1 MRIHALTIDNFRGIE
16 HLELSNLPDTGVI
29 IIHGCNEAGKSTILD
44 AIDTVLRERHTAGGK
59 KMKIYAPAGRDAGPE
74 VTLSATVGEYS
85 FTIHKRW
92 LKAKLAELTVTAPV
106 RRNLTGREADDELER
121 ILAEQMDA
129 SLATTLFLRQ
139 GALEP
144 GIAAAGIPSLSKA
157 LDAQAGGE
165 HAGEEDT
172 ALMQAIEAEY
182 ARYFTAAEPPKEKA
196 SYKALVAAVDEARE
210 EFRRHTQEV
219 ERLAGFVEEVERRRA
234 EIDAI
239 GAELPQAQDELRGRQ
254 AEHEAAGQLVAKSE
268 QAQERLARAT
278 VTRERAEQDAA
289 ARAALRERAEEA
301 AAEELELRGKLEPAT
316 EARDAEAA
324 KIGELTRAVEDAKRH
339 LGAAREGVKV
349 AELRRERV
357 RAQHRLR
364 AVDEHLERI
373 TAAESAY
380 AELLRRA
387 PEREVSDK
395 DVRALEQADN
405 EVTLQRRLRDA
416 ASAKLEITAAG
427 QTAVV
432 EGEQLLIDGTE
443 AVPVFEG
450 TTLTLGDF
458 AVVFRA
464 AQDAGDPREA
474 VERAEAE
481 QAALLEKT
489 GCDSVAAARD
499 ARDACAAHAA
509 EVKAARQRRDDAL
522 AGAGTDADALRAER
536 DRLAAVLGGPD
547 TESPAAGNDA
557 AGEPEQT
564 EQPSE
569 AEAEEALKEARRAL
583 AAAERDVDAA
593 EAALKPYTERTAASE
608 LTVLQTRLEAKVA
621 QAQAAAAELAK
632 AEESAAA
639 ADLDAA
645 VAAAQTAEQEARAAV
660 EALDADL
667 AEADPELAEQLLEG
681 ATARLANLEARRA
694 EAQNRVAE
702 LSGHIDL
709 AAGAAERADRAEAEL
724 DAAETELARAT
735 RRAEAAKLLRQTM
748 RAHRDAARAR
758 YAAPFN
764 EAIRNRARTL
774 FGPSVDFNLG
784 EDLTIS
790 ERTVDG
796 VTVPLTELSGGT
808 REQLAILTRF
818 AIADVVTG
826 SGATTPVPVVVDDA
840 LGATDPERLSR
851 MNALFSQVGKNAQ
864 VLVLTCFPQRFDR
877 VAAARTYSMDELK
890 AAGQA

>member
-16 HLELSNLPDTGVI
+16 HLELADLPDTGVI
-29 IIHGCNEAGKSTILD
+29 IIHGHNEAGKSTVLD

-59 KMKIYAPAGRDAGPE
+59 KMKIYSPAGKDAGPE

-121 ILAEQMDA
+121 ILAEQMDL

-144 GIAAAGIPSLSKA
+144 GIAAAGIPSISKA

-165 HAGEEDT
+165 QAGEEDT

-182 ARYFTAAEPPKEKA
+182 SRYFTAAEPPKEKA
-196 SYKALVAAVDEARE
+196 SYKALFTAVDEARE
-210 EFRRHTQEV
+210 EFRSHTQEV
-219 ERLAGFVEEVERRRA
+219 ERLAAFVEEVERKRA

-239 GAELPQAQDELRGRQ
+239 SEELPQAQEELRERQ
-254 AEHEAAGQLVAKSE
+254 AEHDAAGQLVARAE
-268 QAQERLARAT
+268 QAKERLARAV
-278 VTRERAEQDAA
+278 VTRERAEQDVA
-289 ARAALRERAEEA
+289 ARAALRQRAEEA
-301 AAEELELRGKLEPAT
+301 AAEEQQLRGKLGPAT
-316 EARDAEAA
+316 EARDAEAE
-324 KIGELTRAVEDAKRH
+324 KIGELTSAVEDAKRH
-339 LGAAREGVKV
+339 LSAVREGVKV
-349 AELRRERV
+349 AEARRERV

-373 TAAESAY
+373 TAAEDAY

-395 DVRALEQADN
+395 DVRALEQAEN

-427 QTAVV
+427 KTAVV
-432 EGEQLLIDGTE
+432 EGEQLLVDGTE

-464 AQDAGDPREA
+464 AQGSGDPREA

-481 QAALLEKT
+481 LAALLEKT
-489 GCDSVAAARD
+489 GCGSVAAARG

-522 AGAGTDADALRAER
+522 AGTEADELRAER
-536 DRLAAVLGGPD
+536 DRLVAAAE
-547 TESPAAGNDA
+547 TAGDK
-557 AGEPEQT
+557 EQL
-564 EQPSE
+564 SE
-569 AEAEEALKEARRAL
+569 AEAEQALKEAQQAL

-593 EAALKPYTERTAASE
+593 EAALKPYSERAAASE
-608 LTVLQTRLEAKVA
+608 LTVLETRLEAKVA
-621 QAQAAAAELAK
+621 QAQDAAAELAK
-632 AEESAAA
+632 AEDAAAA
-639 ADLDAA
+639 ADLEAV
-645 VAAAQTAEQEARAAV
+645 VAAAQAAEQESRAAV
-660 EALDADL
+660 QAVEADL
-667 AEADPELAEQLLEG
+667 AVTDPGLAEQLLEG
-681 ATARLANLEARRA
+681 AAARLANLESRRA
-694 EAQNRVAE
+694 EAKNRVAE

-724 DAAETELARAT
+724 DAAETALARAS

-748 RAHRDAARAR
+748 RAHREAARAR

-784 EDLTIS
+784 EDLTVS

-796 VTVPLTELSGGT
+796 VTVPLSELSGGT

-818 AIADVVTG
+818 AIADLVTDSG
-826 SGATTPVPVVVDDA
+826 STTPVPVVVDDA
-840 LGATDPERLSR
+840 LGATDPDRLSR

-890 AAGQA
+890 AARQA

>member
-16 HLELSNLPDTGVI
+16 HLELANLPDTGVI

-59 KMKIYAPAGRDAGPE
+59 KMKIYAPAGKDTGPE
-74 VTLSATVGEYS
+74 VTLSATVGQYS

-121 ILAEQMDA
+121 ILAEQMDT

-144 GIAAAGIPSLSKA
+144 GIAAAGIPSISKA

-165 HAGEEDT
+165 QAGEEDT

-196 SYKALVAAVDEARE
+196 SYKALFTAVDEARE
-210 EFRRHTQEV
+210 ECSRHAQEV
-219 ERLAGFVEEVERRRA
+219 ERLAGFVEEVERKRA
-234 EIDAI
+234 EIEAI
-239 GAELPQAQDELRGRQ
+239 GEELPQAQEELRVRQ
-254 AEHEAAGQLVAKSE
+254 AEHEAAGQVVAKSE
-268 QAQERLARAT
+268 QARERLALAT
-278 VTRERAEQDAA
+278 VTRERAEQDVA
-289 ARAALRERAEEA
+289 ARAALRDRAEEA
-301 AAEELELRGKLEPAT
+301 AEQEQQLQGKLGPAT
-316 EARDAEAA
+316 EARDAEAE

-349 AELRRERV
+349 AEARRERV

-364 AVDEHLERI
+364 VVDEQLQRI
-373 TAAESAY
+373 AAAEDAY

-395 DVRALEQADN
+395 DVRALEQAEN
-405 EVTLQRRLRDA
+405 QVTLQRRLRDA

-464 AQDAGDPREA
+464 AQGAGDPREA
-474 VERAEAE
+474 VERAEGE
-481 QAALLEKT
+481 LAALLEEA
-489 GCDSVAAARD
+489 GCDTVAAARD
-499 ARDACAAHAA
+499 ARDACTAHAA
-509 EVKAARQRRDDAL
+509 EVKAARQRREDAL
-522 AGAGTDADALRAER
+522 AGAGADADELRAER
-536 DRLAAVLGGPD
+536 DRLAAAAE
-547 TESPAAGNDA
+547 TAGNA
-557 AGEPEQT
+557 

-569 AEAEEALKEARRAL
+569 AETEQTLKEAQQAL
-583 AAAERDVDAA
+583 AAAERDVEVA
-593 EAALKPYTERTAASE
+593 EAALKPYSEKTAAHE
-608 LTVLQTRLEAKVA
+608 LTVLQTRLEAKAA
-621 QAQAAAAELAK
+621 QAQAAASELAK
-632 AEESAAA
+632 AAEAAAA

-645 VAAAQTAEQEARAAV
+645 VVAAQAAEQEARAAV

-667 AEADPELAEQLLEG
+667 AKADPELAQQLLEG
-681 ATARLANLEARRA
+681 AAARLANLEARRA

-735 RRAEAAKLLRQTM
+735 RRAEAAKLLWQTM

-818 AIADVVTG
+818 AIADVVTDSG
-826 SGATTPVPVVVDDA
+826 STTPVPVVVDDA

-890 AAGQA
+890 AARGA

>member
-16 HLELSNLPDTGVI
+16 HLELDDLPDTGVI
-29 IIHGCNEAGKSTILD
+29 IIHGHNEAGKSTVLD

-59 KMKIYAPAGRDAGPE
+59 KMKIYSPAGKDAGPE

-121 ILAEQMDA
+121 ILAEQMDS

-139 GALEP
+139 GELEP
-144 GIAAAGIPSLSKA
+144 GIAAAGIPSISKA

-165 HAGEEDT
+165 QAGEEDT

-182 ARYFTAAEPPKEKA
+182 SRYFTAAEPPKEKA
-196 SYKALVAAVDEARE
+196 SYKALFTAADEARE
-210 EFRRHTQEV
+210 KFRSHTQEV
-219 ERLAGFVEEVERRRA
+219 ERLAAFVEEVERRRA

-239 GAELPQAQDELRGRQ
+239 SDELPQAQEELRERQ
-254 AEHEAAGQLVAKSE
+254 AEHEAASQLVARAE
-268 QAQERLARAT
+268 QEKERLARAA
-278 VTRERAEQDAA
+278 VTRERAEQDVA
-289 ARAALRERAEEA
+289 ARLGLRQRAEDA
-301 AAEELELRGKLEPAT
+301 AAEEQQLRGKLGPAT
-316 EARDAEAA
+316 EARDAEAE
-324 KIGELTRAVEDAKRH
+324 KIGELTSAVEDAKRH
-339 LGAAREGVKV
+339 LAVAREGVKV
-349 AELRRERV
+349 AEARRERV
-357 RAQHRLR
+357 RAQHRLQ
-364 AVDEHLERI
+364 VVEEQLERI
-373 TAAESAY
+373 TAAEDAY

-395 DVRALEQADN
+395 DVRALEQAEN

-427 QTAVV
+427 KTAVV
-432 EGEQLLIDGTE
+432 EGQQLLIDGTE

-464 AQDAGDPREA
+464 AQGSGDPREA

-481 QAALLEKT
+481 LAALLEKT

-499 ARDACAAHAA
+499 ARDACAAHAV

-522 AGAGTDADALRAER
+522 AGTEADELRAER
-536 DRLAAVLGGPD
+536 DRLVAAAE
-547 TESPAAGNDA
+547 TAGDK
-557 AGEPEQT
+557 EQL
-564 EQPSE
+564 SE
-569 AEAEEALKEARRAL
+569 AEAEQALKEAQQAL
-583 AAAERDVDAA
+583 AAAEREVDAA
-593 EAALKPYTERTAASE
+593 EAALKPYSERTAASE
-608 LTVLQTRLEAKVA
+608 LTVLETRLEAKVA
-621 QAQAAAAELAK
+621 QAQDAAAELAK
-632 AEESAAA
+632 AEDVASA

-645 VAAAQTAEQEARAAV
+645 VAAAQAAEQESRAAV
-660 EALDADL
+660 QAVEADL
-667 AEADPELAEQLLEG
+667 AVTDPGLAEQLLEG
-681 ATARLANLEARRA
+681 AAARLANLESRRA
-694 EAQNRVAE
+694 DAKNRVAE

-724 DAAETELARAT
+724 DAAEAELARAS

-748 RAHRDAARAR
+748 RTHREAARAR

-784 EDLTIS
+784 EDLAIS

-818 AIADVVTG
+818 AIADLVTQSG
-826 SGATTPVPVVVDDA
+826 STTPVPVVVDDA

-890 AAGQA
+890 ATPGAEGS